1 MARVL
6 RPIRHEDHLSVV
18 DHLDE
23 LRSRLIVCAIA
34 LAVAFGVCFWQNH
47 HLLHLLNKPLPT
59 PHSYLAKLP
68 HGTTAQSRELAN
80 AASQIRALA
89 ASHSQSPSDR
99 AHFAAAANSLS
110 RAAGALPRG
119 PASRTPITIGVGE
132 PFTTTLTVSF
142 YFAIL
147 VSLPLLLYEAYAF
160 LLPALTGSERRVAL
174 PLMGLAPV
182 LFLAGVVFAYAI
194 VLTPAVHFLQ
204 GYNSQS
210 FDALV
215 QARQLYD
222 FEIMVMGLLGL
233 AFQLPLVLLGLDY
246 LGVINSRTLIRQW
259 RYAVVLIAVI
269 AAALP
274 GPDPVTTA
282 LETVPLVVLYL
293 LSIVMLKV
301 ADHRLAARAKADFGT
316 IDGPLDATG

>member
-1 MARVL
+1 MKRVL
-6 RPIRHEDHLSVV
+6 RPIRHEDRLSVV

-23 LRSRLIVCAIA
+23 LRSRLIICALA

-47 HLLHLLNKPLPT
+47 RLLHLLNQPLPT

-68 HGTTAQSRELAN
+68 HATSRQSQALQATAKDFRALAQSR
-80 AASQIRALA
+80 
-89 ASHSQSPSDR
+89 SQSASDR
-99 AHFAAAANSLS
+99 ALFAAAAANLNH
-110 RAAGALPRG
+110 AAKVLPQG
-119 PASRTPITIGVGE
+119 PSQRTPITIGVGE

-147 VSLPLLLYEAYAF
+147 LALPLLLYEAYAF
-160 LLPALTGSERRVAL
+160 LLPALTRTERRVAM
-174 PLMGLAPV
+174 PLMALAPV
-182 LFLAGVVFAYAI
+182 LFLAGVVFTYAI
-194 VLTPAVHFLQ
+194 VLKPAVHFLQ

-222 FEIMVMGLLGL
+222 FEIMVMGVIGL

-246 LGVINSRTLIRQW
+246 LGVINSRTLIKQW

-274 GPDPVTTA
+274 GPDPITTA
-282 LETVPLVVLYL
+282 LETLPLVVLYL
-293 LSIVMLKV
+293 LSILMLMIT
-301 ADHRLAARAKADFGT
+301 DRRLAARARAELAT
-316 IDGPLDATG
+316 VDGPHATG